1 MVYLFSI
8 MLIYMITESIST
20 NIFVSTILFF
30 LIIVLLRN
38 ILLNKPLDNHQ
49 IIILP
54 FLFFIW
60 YGGTKILTD
69 MYINQRQ
76 NNVFNN
82 ISVNFIFLTIIY
94 FILAF
99 VFIFFQELKLLN
111 IVYLTSVY
119 LALSLISIYF

>member
-1 MVYLFSI
+1 
-8 MLIYMITESIST
+8 MITESIST

-119 LALSLISIYF
+119 LILSLISIYF